1 MCKNKDLCKILKG
14 KILGF
19 NQHRTPDKMSYIIYA
34 DIKYV
39 IKNIDECANNPENF
53 STTKIVEH
61 ISCGYLT
68 PTIWTFNSIKNKRT
82 LYRGVL
88 LYFFI
93 RTSKSYN

>member
-1 MCKNKDLCKILKG
+1 MCKILKG

-19 NQHRTPDKMSYIIYA
+19 NQHMTPDKMSYIIYA

-53 STTKIVEH
+53 STTKVVEH

-68 PTIWTFNSIKNKRT
+68 STSWTFNSIKNKRT
-82 LYRGVL
+82 LYCGVL
-88 LYFFI
+88 LHFFI
-93 RTSKSYN
+93 RASKSYN